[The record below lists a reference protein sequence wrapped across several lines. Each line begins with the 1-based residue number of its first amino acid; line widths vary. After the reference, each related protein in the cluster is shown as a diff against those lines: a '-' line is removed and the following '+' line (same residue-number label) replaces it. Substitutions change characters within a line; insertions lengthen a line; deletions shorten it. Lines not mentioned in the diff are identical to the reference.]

1 MAFKELPFSLHAG
14 EVLWVRG
21 PNQPENRS
29 IALSMVTGKIVVGAR
44 VSKSGN
50 AVPQSGDLTGQ
61 SAAVSIGVKDL
72 SIDIRDV
79 VKR

>member
-29 IALSMVTGKIVVGAR
+29 IAPSTATGKIVMGAR
-44 VSKSGN
+44 VSQSGN
-50 AVPQSGDLTGQ
+50 ATPQSGDLTGQ
-61 SAAVSIGVKDL
+61 SAPVGVGVKDL
-72 SIDIRDV
+72 CIDIRDV